1 MRALRIVAFLALAAL
16 FAEPLGAQDPDSPV
30 PPPCGCEGSLFD
42 RLNLDRLRLRS
53 VGAAVGA
60 VKPAQ
65 TRATSLYAL
74 QADYGEIARGV
85 HVAFTATYW
94 GSRFTSQTTE
104 RFAEAL
110 RTAITDTTE
119 DYELDVGRINV
130 SDISLGVDFRWFPL
144 RNATLRPYAGGGVA
158 AHVINAEGRII
169 RDTFVE
175 RALDNITAGI
185 AALGGVDLHL
195 GSRLSLGA
203 QARFD
208 LVSGM
213 RFGAVRLGGSYM
225 FDTSKD
231 QVTGAAP

>member
-1 MRALRIVAFLALAAL
+1 MPAIRAASFAIALALLAS
-16 FAEPLGAQDPDSPV
+16 PLGAQDPDSPV
-30 PPPCGCEGSLFD
+30 PPACGCEGSLFD
-42 RLNLDRLRLRS
+42 RLNLDALRLRS
-53 VGAAVGA
+53 VGLAIGA

-74 QADYGEIARGV
+74 QADYGEIARGI
-85 HVAFTATYW
+85 HVVFTATYW
-94 GSRFTSQTTE
+94 GSRFTNQTTE

-110 RTAITDTTE
+110 RTAIVDTTE
-119 DYELDVGRINV
+119 DYELEVGRIAV

-144 RNATLRPYAGGGVA
+144 RSATLRPYAGGGVA

-195 GSRLSLGA
+195 GSRLSVGA

-213 RFGAVRLGGSYM
+213 RYGAVRVGGSYM
-225 FDTSKD
+225 FDTSRD
-231 QVTGAAP
+231 PLPGSAP